1 MVDCCD
7 KVARL
12 AVLFAVVG
20 TVVPVKL
27 ATLEFKLVAERAP
40 VVLAA
45 AGATTAL
52 PLVCAAGKTIP
63 VGRGTWLRKASI
75 VEGNSA
81 VAL

>member
-7 KVARL
+7 KVRIL

-27 ATLEFKLVAERAP
+27 EALEFKPVAERAP

-45 AGATTAL
+45 LGATTAL
-52 PLVCAAGKTIP
+52 PLVCTVWKTTP
-63 VGRGTWLRKASI
+63 VGKGTWLRKASM

-81 VAL
+81 VAS